1 MASKS
6 VIGLES
12 SNGFERNKAT
22 LLGGPSGNRRGISR
36 DSHFGVLPSR
46 VAVFAAFKKNPQNQL
61 LAFGFQLS
69 AFCVPELLWCMLA
82 NSELSFVSAASFIF
96 DRTEGRKLTAES
108 CT

>member
-36 DSHFGVLPSR
+36 DSHFGALPSR
-46 VAVFAAFKKNPQNQL
+46 VAAFTAFKKNPKPVIS
-61 LAFGFQLS
+61 FQ
-69 AFCVPELLWCMLA
+69 
-82 NSELSFVSAASFIF
+82 
-96 DRTEGRKLTAES
+96 
-108 CT
+108 